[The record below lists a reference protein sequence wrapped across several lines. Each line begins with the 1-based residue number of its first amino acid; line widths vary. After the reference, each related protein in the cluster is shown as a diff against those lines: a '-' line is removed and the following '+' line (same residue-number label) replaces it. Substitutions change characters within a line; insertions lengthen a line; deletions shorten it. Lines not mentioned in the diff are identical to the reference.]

1 MYLMYVDESGDCGF
15 NNSPTRYFVL
25 SGLVVHELRWQICLE
40 KLILFR
46 RSMKEKFGLRLR
58 EEIHAAALINSPG
71 GLVRIK
77 RNDRLTLIRMYA
89 DEIAGMSDMSII
101 NIIVDKQG
109 KPEDY
114 DVFEKAW
121 QALLQRFENTLRFR
135 NFPGPANADERGMI
149 FPDYTDT
156 KKLTGLLRK
165 MRHYN
170 PIPNRS
176 DYGQGS
182 RNLAIS
188 NILEDPNFRDSQH
201 SYFIQSVDLAA
212 FLMYQHI
219 APSAYMRKK
228 SGQNYYKRLEG
239 LFCRQASA
247 VDPLGIV
254 RL

>member
-1 MYLMYVDESGDCGF
+1 MYLMYVDESGDSGL

-25 SGLVVHELRWQICLE
+25 SGLVVHELRWQSCLDR
-40 KLILFR
+40 LIQFR
-46 RSMKEKFGLRLR
+46 RRMREKFGLKLR
-58 EEIHAAALINSPG
+58 EEIHSAALINSPG
-71 GLVRIK
+71 ELVRIR
-77 RNDRLTLIRMYA
+77 RNDRLTLLRMYA

-101 NIIVDKQG
+101 NVIVDKQG
-109 KPEDY
+109 KPDGY

-170 PIPNRS
+170 PIPNRTE
-176 DYGQGS
+176 YGQGS
-182 RNLAIS
+182 RNLTIGS
-188 NILEDPNFRDSQH
+188 ILEDPNYRDSQH
-201 SYFIQSVDLAA
+201 SFFIQSADLAA

-219 APSAYMRKK
+219 APNAYMKKK
-228 SGQNYYKRLEG
+228 SGHNYYKKLEG

-247 VDPLGIV
+247 GDPLGIV